1 MCALV
6 YTGAKHVFEVLG
18 VCALQDL
25 LEAGNSSHPKNLD
38 EKVFN
43 EKKKKKQI
51 SAHTHT
57 GCALGQDNT
66 HIVIKLPL
74 QRPHT

>member
-43 EKKKKKQI
+43 EKKKKKADI
-51 SAHTHT
+51 STHTHRLCT
-57 GCALGQDNT
+57 RT
-66 HIVIKLPL
+66 
-74 QRPHT
+74 R

>member
-1 MCALV
+1 MKPSHFITHCLRVHYMCALV

-57 GCALGQDNT
+57 QAV
-66 HIVIKLPL
+66 H
-74 QRPHT
+74 

>member
-43 EKKKKKQI
+43 EKKKKKADN
-51 SAHTHT
+51 STHTHT
-57 GCALGQDNT
+57 QAV
-66 HIVIKLPL
+66 H
-74 QRPHT
+74 